1 MSSQIL
7 GYNASNA
14 LATDLNSLNGLKTE
28 ANSKSPQAVREA
40 AKQLESL
47 FMREMIKSMREATMK
62 SGLMDE
68 EGGGDLARDMY
79 DQQLSVTMAGLPGG
93 LTASITAQIAR
104 SMGIDEK
111 EALQGLQ
118 QPVGGVE
125 RGVGGSFHV
134 PSTVSLG
141 NRSGRFEQWAG
152 KSGLLGTAAN
162 AQVLDHYAPA
172 PKGRDNFVQAH
183 SAAAQRVAQES
194 GIPAHYM
201 LGQAGHETGWGKSE
215 IRGAGGTNSFNLF
228 GIKAGPGWK
237 GKVAEITTTEYI
249 NGQAQKVKAKFRAY
263 DSYEESFRD
272 YARLISQNPRY
283 AQAMQ
288 STASAHDYARAL
300 QKAGYATDPQY
311 ANKLSRAIES
321 ARAVQRADQA

>member
-1 MSSQIL
+1 MSTNIL

-14 LATDLNSLNGLKTE
+14 LATDLNSLNSLKTE
-28 ANSKSPQAVREA
+28 ANSKTPQAAREV

-47 FMREMIKSMREATMK
+47 FMREMIKSMRDATMK
-62 SGLMDE
+62 SGLMNE

-79 DQQLSVTMAGLPGG
+79 DQQMSVTMAGMPGG
-93 LTASITAQIAR
+93 LSASITAQIAR

-111 EALQGLQ
+111 EALAGLQ

-125 RGVGGSFHV
+125 STSFSI
-134 PSTVSLG
+134 PSTVSLAG
-141 NRSGRFEQWAG
+141 KNGRFTQWAG
-152 KSGLLGTAAN
+152 TNGMLGTAAN
-162 AQVLDHYAPA
+162 SQVLDSYGSG
-172 PKGRDNFVQAH
+172 PKGRDNFVLSH
-183 SAAAQRVAQES
+183 SAAAQRVARES

-215 IRGAGGTNSFNLF
+215 IRGAGGANSFNLF

-237 GKVAEITTTEYI
+237 GKVAEITTTEYV

-288 STASAHDYARAL
+288 STGSAKDYASAL

-321 ARAVQRADQA
+321 AQAVQRGNQA